1 MSSFRKSF
9 TVKTKAAGTVVDG
22 FFVEGSVTTS
32 TIQASLQPLKP
43 EDIQQLPE
51 GRRNSKLFFLIT
63 SSKLN
68 LITSANPSIVTV
80 DTEDYEVDKEEI
92 WQNNVI
98 NHYKYLIIKIN
109 D

>member
-1 MSSFRKSF
+1 MSSFRREF
-9 TVKTKAAGTVVDG
+9 TIKQKVAGTVVDG
-22 FFVEGSVTTS
+22 AFIEGAVTTS

-51 GRRNSKLFFLIT
+51 GRRNSKVSFIIT
-63 SSKLN
+63 STRLN
-68 LITSANPSIVTV
+68 LVTSANPDIVVV
-80 DTEDYEVDKEEI
+80 DSEDYEVDKEEA

-98 NHYKYLIIKIN
+98 NHYKYLIVKVN